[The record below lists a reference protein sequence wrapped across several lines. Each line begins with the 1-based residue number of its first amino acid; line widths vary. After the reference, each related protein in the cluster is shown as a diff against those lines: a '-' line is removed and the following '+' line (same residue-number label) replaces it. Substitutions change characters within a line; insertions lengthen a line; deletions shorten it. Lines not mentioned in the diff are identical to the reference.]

1 MPDFLR
7 RTTLARLLSQGLT
20 VAVMCSALAAA
31 SSHAQEQPATEAPPA
46 PPAPVYNSE
55 LDAPLFYQLLIGE
68 MELRSGEPG
77 NAFQVL
83 LDAARRTGDEAL
95 FRRVVGIALQARAG
109 DQALMAARAWRQ
121 IAPEST
127 EALQTTVQLLLGLN
141 RISDLSEPLGALIR
155 LTPPDQRA
163 GAIAALPRLLQRLPE
178 SKRVLSAVEP
188 VLQPY
193 LLQPDTAIAA
203 HVSLARLTLAAGD
216 TPAVLALL
224 KTASAREPGAEG
236 PALVALEMLGSE
248 PDAEALVQ
256 AHLKAKPGSDFVRLA
271 YGRGLARAQRHGD
284 AIRELIAVT
293 RSSPG
298 LLSAWMSLGA
308 LQLDLRH
315 PAEAEAALNAYLTHA
330 DAAIKDDKDGKSN
343 PEAGPEARQQ
353 AYLLLAQAAEQKGDL
368 KAAEAWLARVGDTKE
383 LLQVQYRRAS
393 VLARQGKLEQG
404 RKLLQSLP
412 EQNDDDIKSKLTAEA
427 QLLRDAKQWRAAY
440 EVLGAANKRFEND
453 ANLLYEQSM
462 LAEKLDRMDEMERL
476 LRKVIE
482 LKPDYHH
489 AYNALG
495 YSLAERNTRLD
506 EAKRLI
512 QKALELAPN
521 EPFLLDSLGWVEY
534 RMGQKDE
541 ALRLLQQAYKSRPD
555 TEIAA
560 HLGEVLWVTGKQEE
574 AKRVWREGA
583 GRDRTNEV
591 LKETL
596 ARLRVSL

>member
-1 MPDFLR
+1 MPEFLR
-7 RTTLARLLSQGLT
+7 RTTLSRLLSQGLT
-20 VAVMCSALAAA
+20 AAMMCSVFAAGH
-31 SSHAQEQPATEAPPA
+31 SLAQEQPSAEAPAAA
-46 PPAPVYNSE
+46 PEPVVNSG

-68 MELRSGEPG
+68 MELQSGEPG

-83 LDAARRTGDEAL
+83 LDAARRTGDETL

-109 DQALMAARAWRQ
+109 DQALIAARAWRQ
-121 IAPEST
+121 LAPEST

-141 RISDLSEPLGALIR
+141 RIGELEEPLGALIK
-155 LTPPDQRA
+155 LTAPDQRA

-178 SKRVLSAVEP
+178 PKRVLSAITP

-193 LLQPDTAIAA
+193 LQQADTAIAA
-203 HVSLARLTLAAGD
+203 HVSLARLQLAAGD
-216 TPAVLALL
+216 ATAALALL
-224 KTASAREPGAEG
+224 KTASAKDPGAEG
-236 PALVALEMLGSE
+236 PALVALDMLGSE
-248 PDAEALVQ
+248 VEAEALVQ
-256 AHLKAKPGSDFVRLA
+256 VHLQAKPGSDFVRLA
-271 YGRGLARAQRHGD
+271 YGRTLARAQRHGD
-284 AIRELIAVT
+284 AIRELEAVT
-293 RSSPG
+293 RSNPE
-298 LLSAWMSLGA
+298 LLGAWMSLGA

-315 PAEAEAALNAYLTHA
+315 PAQAEAALNAYLTQA
-330 DAAIKDDKDGKSN
+330 DAASKDGKTN

-353 AYLLLAQAAEQKGDL
+353 VYLLLAQAAEIKGDL
-368 KAAEAWLARVGDTKE
+368 KAAEAWLAKVGDSKE

-393 VLARQGKLEQG
+393 VLARQGRLEQG
-404 RKLLQSLP
+404 RKLLQALP
-412 EQNDDDIKSKLTAEA
+412 EQNDEDAKAKLTAEV
-427 QLLRDAKQWRAAY
+427 QLLRDAKQWQAAY
-440 EVLGAANKRFEND
+440 DVLGAANKRFADD

-462 LAEKLDRMDEMERL
+462 LAEKLKRMDEMERL
-476 LRKVIE
+476 LRRVIE

-495 YSLAERNTRLD
+495 YSLAERNVRLD

-534 RMGQKDE
+534 RLGHNDE

-560 HLGEVLWVTGKQEE
+560 HLGELLWVSGRQDE

-583 GRDRTNEV
+583 GRDRSNEV
-591 LKETL
+591 LIETL

>member
-31 SSHAQEQPATEAPPA
+31 SSHAQEQPAAETPAAAAPI
-46 PPAPVYNSE
+46 YNSE

-68 MELRSGEPG
+68 MELRAGEPG

-95 FRRVVGIALQARAG
+95 FRRVIGIALQARAG
-109 DQALMAARAWRQ
+109 DQALIAARAWRQ

-141 RISDLSEPLGALIR
+141 RLPELSEPLGALLK
-155 LTPPDQRA
+155 LTAPDQRA

-178 SKRVLSAVEP
+178 PKRVLSALEP

-193 LLQPDTAIAA
+193 LLQPETSTAA
-203 HVSLARLTLAAGD
+203 HVSLARLNLVAGEATAALG
-216 TPAVLALL
+216 LL
-224 KTASAREPGAEG
+224 KAASSQEPGAEG
-236 PALVALEMLGSE
+236 PALVALEMLSSE
-248 PDAEALVQ
+248 PEAEALVQ
-256 AHLKAKPGSDFVRLA
+256 AHLKAKPASDFVRLA
-271 YGRGLARAQRHGD
+271 YGRALARAQRHGD
-284 AIRELIAVT
+284 AIRELSAVT
-293 RSSPG
+293 QSDPDMLG
-298 LLSAWMSLGA
+298 AWMSLGA

-315 PAEAEAALNAYLTHA
+315 PKEAETALNAYLERA
-330 DAAIKDDKDGKSN
+330 EAATRDGKTN

-353 AYLLLAQAAEQKGDL
+353 AYLLLAQVAEQKGDL
-368 KAAEAWLARVGDTKE
+368 KAAEAWLAKVGDTKE

-476 LRKVIE
+476 LRKVIA

-560 HLGEVLWVTGKQEE
+560 HLGEVLWVMGKQEE

>member
-7 RTTLARLLSQGLT
+7 RTTLSRLLSQGLT
-20 VAVMCSALAAA
+20 VAVMCSAFAAA
-31 SSHAQEQPATEAPPA
+31 SSHAQDQPAAEEPPA
-46 PPAPVYNSE
+46 PIYNSE

-68 MELRSGEPG
+68 MELQSGEPG

-83 LDAARRTGDEAL
+83 LDAARRTGDETL
-95 FRRVVGIALQARAG
+95 FRRVIGIALQARAG
-109 DQALMAARAWRQ
+109 DQALVAARAWRQ
-121 IAPEST
+121 LAPEST

-141 RISDLSEPLGALIR
+141 RLGELSEPLGAL
-155 LTPPDQRA
+155 LKFTPPDQRA
-163 GAIAALPRLLQRLPE
+163 GAIASLPRLLQRLPE
-178 SKRVLSAVEP
+178 PKRVLAAIEP
-188 VLQPY
+188 VLKPY
-193 LLQPDTAIAA
+193 LLQADTLVPA

-216 TPAVLALL
+216 APAALSLL
-224 KTASAREPGAEG
+224 KTASAKEPGAEG
-236 PALVALEMLGSE
+236 PALVALEMLATDAE
-248 PDAEALVQ
+248 AEALVL
-256 AHLKAKPGSDFVRLA
+256 AHLQAKPDSDFVRLA
-271 YGRGLARAQRHGD
+271 YGRTLARAQRHGD
-284 AIRELIAVT
+284 AIRELVTVT
-293 RSSPG
+293 RSNPE

-315 PAEAEAALNAYLTHA
+315 PAEAEAALNAYLTQA
-330 DAAIKDDKDGKSN
+330 DAASKDGKTN

-353 AYLLLAQAAEQKGDL
+353 AYLLLAQAAELKGDL
-368 KAAEAWLARVGDTKE
+368 KGAEAWLAKVGDSKE

-404 RKLLQSLP
+404 RKLLQALP
-412 EQNDDDIKSKLTAEA
+412 EQGDDDIKAKLTAEV
-427 QLLRDAKQWRAAY
+427 QLLRDAKQWQAAY
-440 EVLGAANKRFEND
+440 EVLDAANKRFEDD

-462 LAEKLDRMDEMERL
+462 LAEKLNRMDEMERL
-476 LRKVIE
+476 LRKVIA

-495 YSLAERNTRLD
+495 YSLAERNLRLD

-534 RMGQKDE
+534 RMGQKNE

-560 HLGEVLWVTGKQEE
+560 HLGELLWVTGQQDE

-591 LKETL
+591 LRETL